1 MVKVMI
7 LTSNEFYM
15 DWIMCL
21 MITIYSHIQMKLVSK
36 VIALEGYFLWR
47 NGQSIKRR
55 YKLDEIV
62 KIESIGDLIV
72 TQACTKLYVI
82 QGLRVGIRDSVSRD

>member
-1 MVKVMI
+1 MT
-7 LTSNEFYM
+7 TSYPK
-15 DWIMCL
+15 
-21 MITIYSHIQMKLVSK
+21 KLVDK
-36 VIALEGYFLWR
+36 VIELKRDFLVKK
-47 NGQSIKRR
+47 GQSIKRR